1 MIAGIDPV
9 DGLRAM
15 LGHDFIRHA
24 FLAGT
29 FIALA
34 AGLVGYFVV
43 LRNQVFS
50 GDALGH
56 VAFTGALASFAAGV
70 DPLLGLYGSTVLGA
84 VGIGALGQRASAR
97 GRDVVIGTVFAWI
110 LGLGVLFLSLY
121 TTSRSSANGAVGV
134 NVLFG
139 SIYGISLR
147 QAVIAAAVGG
157 ATSLALLVISRPLL
171 FASIDSDVAAAR
183 GLPVRL
189 LGLGFMALV
198 GVTVAEAVQAV
209 GALLILALM
218 VTPAATAHRLSTR
231 PYRALALSAALSLV
245 VLWAGLTLSYAVQR
259 VPPSFLVVALAFA
272 IYLLVTALARL
283 WAPRPAPRTRP
294 GRAAASA

>member
-9 DGLRAM
+9 DWLRAM
-15 LGHDFIRHA
+15 FGHDFIRHA

-29 FIALA
+29 VIALS

-43 LRNQVFS
+43 LRNQVFT

-56 VAFTGALASFAAGV
+56 VAFTGAVASLAVGIE
-70 DPLLGLYGSTVLGA
+70 PLLGLYASTVLGA
-84 VGIGALGQRASAR
+84 VGMGALGQGARAR

-121 TTSRSSANGAVGV
+121 TTSRSSANGAAGV

-139 SIYGISLR
+139 SIYGISL
-147 QAVIAAAVGG
+147 QQSLIATAVGG
-157 ATSLALLVISRPLL
+157 AASLALLLISRPLL
-171 FASIDSDVAAAR
+171 FASIDPEVAAAR

-189 LGLGFMALV
+189 LGLGFMVLV
-198 GVTVAEAVQAV
+198 GVVVAEAVQAV

-231 PYRALALSAALSLV
+231 PYRALALSAALGLV
-245 VLWAGLTLSYAVQR
+245 VLWAGLTLSYAFQR

-272 IYLLVTALARL
+272 IYLVVTAVLRL
-283 WAPRPAPRTRP
+283 WALSTARRARP
-294 GRAAASA
+294 GVAAASV